1 MFDFLKIKV
10 DNRDNKGVTIVSPR
24 FLVGNSED
32 LMIRGR
38 DFYAIW
44 DEEKGLWSTSEA
56 RAIKLIDNELRKF
69 VEDNKDSLNRTVNV
83 RYLRDSTTGA
93 IDDWHKYVQR
103 QLRDNYIPLDS
114 KLVFRNAEINK
125 ADYATK
131 RLDYDLAEG
140 DTSAYEEL
148 MSTIFNPQERQKL
161 EWAVG
166 AIISGDTVKKIQKFI
181 VLYGPAGSGKSTFLE
196 WIVQELF
203 KGYYSTFE
211 AKELAGRNNQFAL
224 ESFRSNPLVA
234 IQHDGDLSNIADNT
248 KLNSLVSHEKMMVNE
263 KYKSKYEMSFQAFL
277 FMGTNEPVD
286 ITGSKSGLN
295 RRLIDV
301 YPSGR
306 KLSAADYDRVRNQIQ
321 FEHGAIAWHC
331 LQVYKE
337 LGRHYYDKY
346 EPKRMK
352 EETDQF
358 YDFISDYYYDYILD
372 TDEVTLAK
380 VWVDYKKYCEDTLA
394 RRTFGYQRVR
404 SELKDYFRNYE
415 ERGVT
420 KSGERVRNLYSGF
433 KQEKIALMV
442 LPNKGEKKSEEPPKY
457 WLDFKEQDSLLDD
470 ILADYPAQLANMD
483 GNPPKKW
490 VSVTTKLKDI
500 DTHLLHYVMTP
511 VVLIVIDFDKKD
523 ENGEKNLELN
533 LKAANMWPRTYAELS
548 KSGKG
553 IHLHY
558 IYKGDPT
565 KLNRVFEE
573 GVEIKVFTGNASLR
587 RMLTK
592 CTSDP
597 IAEINGGLPL
607 KKEVKKVLDWDGV
620 KNEKMLRTMIQKNL
634 RKEYHAATKPSVD
647 YIYALLEDAYQK
659 GVPYDVSDMYQDLYV
674 FCSRSTHQSE
684 YCLELLDKMKLK
696 SETQNQNVDNST
708 DKAPII
714 FFDVEV
720 FPNLFLVNWKKQ
732 ETDSC
737 VRMINPTPKE
747 IRRFVQVGRLVGF
760 NNRRYDN
767 HMLYARM
774 MGYTNMQL
782 YELSKKIIGKEKNAF
797 IGQAYNLSYTDIY
810 DFSSKKQSL
819 KKFEIELGIHHQE
832 LGLPW
837 DQPVPEEMWP
847 KVAEYCDNDVF
858 ATEAVFNARHAD
870 FVAREILA
878 DVAGMTVNDTTNSL
892 TTRIIFGDNKNPQ
905 SEFNYRDLGDE
916 SLIDEP
922 TMFDDLDLFIGQCDP
937 TYTKFD
943 ILGRPIFS
951 GYKFEFGKSMYR
963 DEVPGEGGYVYS
975 EPGMYT
981 RVALLDIASMHP
993 SSIVA
998 EKLFGEE
1005 YTKRFQEIMQAR
1017 IAIKHKDFDT
1027 ARTLL
1032 GGKLAKYL
1040 DDESAAKDLAQALK
1054 IAINS
1059 VYGLTSA
1066 SFDNPFRDPRNKDN
1080 IVAKRGALFMINLK
1094 HEVQRRGFTVAHIK
1108 TDSIKIPDAT
1118 PEIIDFV
1125 TKYGKLYGYNFEH
1138 EATYEKLCL
1147 VNDAVYIAKYNDG
1160 DHEFK
1165 LPTGE
1170 KVMTPWTATGT
1181 QFQVPY
1187 VFKTLFS
1194 KHPIKFDDMCET
1206 KSVSTELYLDMNEN
1220 LPEDEHDYRFIG
1232 RVGRFCPIKPGC
1244 GGGLLMRFKDGKYNA
1259 AGGTKGYRWLESEM
1273 VKVLDKE
1280 NDIDRSY
1287 YDRLVNDAVDSISS
1301 HGDFEWFVSNDILEN
1316 AMNAPEEELP
1326 WG

>member
-1 MFDFLKIKV
+1 MFDFLQIKV
-10 DNRDNKGVTIVSPR
+10 DNRDNKSLTIVSPK
-24 FLVGNSED
+24 FLVGNSDD

-44 DEEKGLWSTSEA
+44 DEEKGLWSSSEA
-56 RAIKLIDNELRKF
+56 RAIKLIDNELQKY
-69 VEDNKDSLNRTVNV
+69 VEENIDKLNRNVSV

-93 IDDWHKYVQR
+93 IDDWHKYVQK
-103 QLRDNYIPLDS
+103 QMRDNYIQLDS
-114 KLVFRNAEINK
+114 KLTFRNSETRK
-125 ADYATK
+125 EDYASK
-131 RLDYDLAEG
+131 KLGYDLAEG
-140 DTSAYEEL
+140 DTSAYDEM
-148 MSTIFNPQERQKL
+148 MSTLFNPPERQKL
-161 EWAVG
+161 EWSVG
-166 AIISGDTVKKIQKFI
+166 AIISGDTAEEIQKFA
-181 VLYGPAGSGKSTFLE
+181 VLYGPPGSGKGTFLKFV
-196 WIVQELF
+196 VQELF
-203 KGYYSTFE
+203 KGYYTTFE
-211 AKELAGRNNQFAL
+211 AKELAGRNNQFGL
-224 ESFRSNPLVA
+224 ESFKSNPLVG
-234 IQHDGDLSNIADNT
+234 IQADGDLSNIADNT
-248 KLNSLVSHEKMMVNE
+248 KLNSLISHERMTMNE
-263 KYKSKYEMSFQAFL
+263 KYKSKYEMTFHAFL

-301 YPSGR
+301 YPSGK
-306 KLSAADYDRVRNQIQ
+306 KLSPKDYARVREQIK

-337 LGRHYYDKY
+337 LGPNYYDGY
-346 EPKRMK
+346 EPRRMK
-352 EETDQF
+352 EETDVF
-358 YDFISDYYYDYILD
+358 YDFISDYYYDYIMD
-372 TDEVTLAK
+372 TNEVTLAK
-380 VWVDYKKYCEDTLA
+380 LWVDYKKYCEETSA
-394 RRTFGYQRVR
+394 RRTFSYQRVR
-404 SELKDYFRNYE
+404 AELKDYFRNYS
-415 ERGVT
+415 ERGIT
-420 KSGERVRNLYSGF
+420 KNGERVRNLYSGF
-433 KQEKIALMV
+433 KKDKIGVVVAKT
-442 LPNKGEKKSEEPPKY
+442 KGETKSEEPHY

-470 ILADYPAQLANMD
+470 ILADYPAQLANKD
-483 GNPPKKW
+483 GLPPKKW
-490 VSVTTKLKDI
+490 DEVKTKLKDI
-500 DTHLLHYVMTP
+500 DTHKLHYVLTP
-511 VVLIVIDFDKKD
+511 VVHIVIDFDKKD
-523 ENGEKNLELN
+523 DNGNKNLELN
-533 LKAANMWPRTYAELS
+533 LQSANLWPRTYAELS
-548 KSGKG
+548 KSGQG

-565 KLNRVFEE
+565 KLNRVFED
-573 GVEIKVFTGNASLR
+573 GVEVKVFTGKSSLR

-597 IAEINGGLPL
+597 IAEINSGLPL
-607 KKEVKKVLDWDGV
+607 KKEVKKVLDWEGV
-620 KNEKMLRTMIQKNL
+620 KNEKMLRNMIIKNL
-634 RKEYHAATKPSVD
+634 KKEYHAATKPSVD

-659 GVPYDVSDMYQDLYV
+659 GVPYDVSDMYQDLYT
-674 FCSRSTHQSE
+674 FCSRSSHQSE
-684 YCLELLDKMKLK
+684 YCLDLLDKMKLK
-696 SETQNQNVDNST
+696 SEQQAENVDHTT
-708 DKAPII
+708 DETPII

-732 ETDSC
+732 GTADC
-737 VRMINPTPKE
+737 VRMINPTPKN
-747 IRRFVQVGRLVGF
+747 IRQLVKIGRLVGF

-797 IGQAYNLSYTDIY
+797 IGNAYNLSYTDIY

-837 DQPVPEEMWP
+837 DQPVPEELWD

-870 FVAREILA
+870 FIAREILA

-892 TTRIIFGDNKNPQ
+892 TTRIIFEGNKNPQ
-905 SEFNYRDLGDE
+905 NEFNYRDMGDI
-916 SLIDEP
+916 SQIVEP
-922 TMFDDLDLFIGQCDP
+922 AIFDDLDNFVGQCDP

-943 ILGRPIFS
+943 RLGRPIFP
-951 GYKFEFGKSMYR
+951 GYSYSFGKSYYR
-963 DEVPGEGGYVYS
+963 DELVGEGGYVYS

-981 RVALLDIASMHP
+981 KIALLDIASMHP

-998 EKLFGEE
+998 EDLFGPV
-1005 YTKRFQEIMQAR
+1005 YTQRFHEIMQAR
-1017 IAIKHKDFDT
+1017 IAIKHKDFEK

-1040 DDESAAKDLAQALK
+1040 DDETAAKDLAQALK

-1066 SFDNPFRDPRNKDN
+1066 AFDNPFRDPRNKDN

-1108 TDSIKIPDAT
+1108 TDSIKIPNAT

-1125 TKYGKLYGYNFEH
+1125 MKYGKLYGYNFEH
-1138 EATYEKLCL
+1138 EATYEKMCL
-1147 VNDAVYIAKYNDG
+1147 VNDAVYIAKYDG
-1160 DHEFK
+1160 EDGK
-1165 LPTGE
+1165 
-1170 KVMTPWTATGT
+1170 WTATGT

-1194 KHPIKFDDMCET
+1194 KEPIVFDDMCET

-1220 LPEDEHDYRFIG
+1220 LPEGEHDYRFIG

-1244 GGGLLMRFKDGKYNA
+1244 GGGLLMRFKDDKYNA

-1273 VKVLDKE
+1273 VKVLGKE
-1280 NDIDRSY
+1280 NDIDMSY

-1301 HGDFEWFVSNDILEN
+1301 YGDFEWFAYGNDFSN
-1316 AMNAPEEELP
+1316 AMNEPETELP
-1326 WG
+1326 WD

>member
-1 MFDFLKIKV
+1 MFDFLQIKV
-10 DNRDNKGVTIVSPR
+10 DNRDNKSLTIVSPK
-24 FLVGNSED
+24 FLVGNSDD

-44 DEEKGLWSTSEA
+44 DEEKGLWSSSEA
-56 RAIKLIDNELRKF
+56 RAIKLIDNELRKY
-69 VEDNKDSLNRTVNV
+69 VEENIDKLNRNVSV

-93 IDDWHKYVQR
+93 IDDWHKYVQK
-103 QLRDNYIPLDS
+103 QMRDNYTQLDS
-114 KLVFRNAEINK
+114 KLTFRNSETRK
-125 ADYATK
+125 EDYASK
-131 RLDYDLAEG
+131 KLGYDLAEG
-140 DTSAYEEL
+140 DTSAYDEM
-148 MSTIFNPQERQKL
+148 MSTLFNPSERQKL
-161 EWAVG
+161 EWSVG
-166 AIISGDTVKKIQKFI
+166 AIISGDTAEEIQKFA
-181 VLYGPAGSGKSTFLE
+181 VLYGPPGSGKGTFLKFV
-196 WIVQELF
+196 VQELF
-203 KGYYSTFE
+203 KGYYTTFE
-211 AKELAGRNNQFAL
+211 AKELAGRNNQFGL
-224 ESFRSNPLVA
+224 ESFKSNPLVG
-234 IQHDGDLSNIADNT
+234 IQADGDLSNIADNT
-248 KLNSLVSHEKMMVNE
+248 KLNSLISHERMTMNE
-263 KYKSKYEMSFQAFL
+263 KYKSKYEMTFHAFL

-301 YPSGR
+301 YPSGK
-306 KLSAADYDRVRNQIQ
+306 KLSPKDYARVREQIK

-337 LGRHYYDKY
+337 LGPNYYDGY
-346 EPKRMK
+346 EPRRMK
-352 EETDQF
+352 EETDAF
-358 YDFISDYYYDYILD
+358 YDFISDYYYDYIID
-372 TDEVTLAK
+372 TNEVTLTK
-380 VWVDYKKYCEDTLA
+380 LWVDYKKYCEETSA

-404 SELKDYFRNYE
+404 AELKDYFRNYA

-420 KSGERVRNLYSGF
+420 KNGERVRNLYSGF
-433 KQEKIALMV
+433 KKEKIGVVVAK
-442 LPNKGEKKSEEPPKY
+442 PKGETKSEEPQKY

-470 ILADYPAQLANMD
+470 ILADYPAQLANKD
-483 GNPPKKW
+483 GLPPKKW
-490 VSVTTKLKDI
+490 DEVKTKLKDI
-500 DTHLLHYVMTP
+500 DTHKLHYVLTP
-511 VVLIVIDFDKKD
+511 VVHIVIDFDKKG
-523 ENGEKNLELN
+523 ENGNKNLELN
-533 LKAANMWPRTYAELS
+533 LQAANLWPRTYAELS
-548 KSGKG
+548 KSGEG

-565 KLNRVFEE
+565 KLNRVFED
-573 GVEIKVFTGNASLR
+573 GVEIKVFTGKSSLR

-597 IAEINGGLPL
+597 IAEINSGLPL
-607 KKEVKKVLDWDGV
+607 KKEVKKVLDWEGV
-620 KNEKMLRTMIQKNL
+620 KNEKMLRNMIVKNL
-634 RKEYHAATKPSVD
+634 RKEYHGATKPSVD

-659 GVPYDVSDMYQDLYV
+659 GIPYDVSDMYQDLYV
-674 FCSRSTHQSE
+674 FCSRSSHQSE
-684 YCLELLDKMKLK
+684 YCLDLLDKMKLK
-696 SETQNQNVDNST
+696 SEQQAENVDNTT
-708 DKAPII
+708 DEAPII

-732 ETDSC
+732 GTADC
-737 VRMINPTPKE
+737 VRMINPTPKN
-747 IRRFVQVGRLVGF
+747 IRQLVQIGRLVGF

-797 IGQAYNLSYTDIY
+797 IGNAYNLSYTDIY

-837 DQPVPEEMWP
+837 DQPVPEELWD

-892 TTRIIFGDNKNPQ
+892 TTRIIFEGNKTPQ
-905 SEFNYRDLGDE
+905 NEFNYRDMGDI
-916 SLIDEP
+916 SQIVEP
-922 TMFDDLDLFIGQCDP
+922 AIFDDLDYFVGQCDP

-943 ILGRPIFS
+943 RLGRPIFP
-951 GYKFEFGKSMYR
+951 GYSYSFGKSYYR
-963 DEVPGEGGYVYS
+963 DELVGEGGYVYS

-981 RVALLDIASMHP
+981 KIALLDIASMHP

-998 EKLFGEE
+998 EDLFGSV
-1005 YTKRFQEIMQAR
+1005 YTQRFHEIMQAR
-1017 IAIKHKDFDT
+1017 IAIKHKDFEK

-1040 DDESAAKDLAQALK
+1040 DDETAAKDLAQALK

-1066 SFDNPFRDPRNKDN
+1066 AFDNPFRDPRNKDN

-1108 TDSIKIPDAT
+1108 TDSIKIPNAT

-1125 TKYGKLYGYNFEH
+1125 MKYGKLYGYNFEH
-1138 EATYEKLCL
+1138 EATYEKMCL
-1147 VNDAVYIAKYNDG
+1147 VNDAVYIAKYDG
-1160 DHEFK
+1160 EDGK
-1165 LPTGE
+1165 
-1170 KVMTPWTATGT
+1170 WTATGT

-1194 KHPIKFDDMCET
+1194 KEPIVFDDMCET

-1220 LPEDEHDYRFIG
+1220 LPEGEHDYRFIG

-1244 GGGLLMRFKDGKYNA
+1244 GGGLLMRFKDDKYNA

-1273 VKVLDKE
+1273 VKVLGKE

-1301 HGDFEWFVSNDILEN
+1301 YGDFEWFAYGNDFNN
-1316 AMNAPEEELP
+1316 AMNEPETELP
-1326 WG
+1326 WD

>member
-1 MFDFLKIKV
+1 MFDFLQIRV
-10 DNRDNKGVTIVSPR
+10 DNRDNKGLTVVSPE
-24 FLVGNSED
+24 FLVRTSKD

-44 DEEKGLWSTSEA
+44 DKRTGMWSTDE
-56 RAIKLIDNELRKF
+56 IDAVEQIDAELKKY
-69 VEDNKDSLNRTVNV
+69 VDDNKKYMNRNIVV
-83 RYLRDSTTGA
+83 RYLRDTSSGA
-93 IDDWHKYVQR
+93 IDEWHKYVQKQMR
-103 QLRDNYIPLDS
+103 DHYTQLDL
-114 KLVFRNAEINK
+114 KLTFRNAEPK
-125 ADYATK
+125 KEDYVSKT
-131 RLDYDLAEG
+131 LEYDLAEG
-140 DTSAYEEL
+140 SIDAYDEM
-148 MSTIFNPQERQKL
+148 MSTLFNPPERQKL
-161 EWAVG
+161 EWAIG
-166 AIISGDTVKKIQKFI
+166 AIISGDTAEKIQKFV
-181 VLYGPAGSGKSTFLE
+181 VLYGPPGSGKGTFLKFV
-196 WIVQELF
+196 VQELF
-203 KGYYSTFE
+203 KGYYTTFE
-211 AKELAGRNNQFAL
+211 AKELAGRNNQFGL
-224 ESFRSNPLVA
+224 EQFKSNPLVA
-234 IQHDGDLSNIADNT
+234 IQADGDLSNVADNT
-248 KLNSLVSHEKMMVNE
+248 KLNSLVSHERMTVNE
-263 KYKSKYEMSFQAFL
+263 KYRPKYEMTFHAFL

-306 KLSAADYDRVRNQIQ
+306 ILPPDDYERIREQIK

-331 LQVYKE
+331 LKVYKE
-337 LGRHYYDKY
+337 LGRHYYDRY

-352 EETDQF
+352 EETDAF
-358 YDFISDYYYDYILD
+358 YDFIRDYYFDNIAD
-372 TDEVTLAK
+372 SDETSLAK
-380 VWVDYKKYCEDTLA
+380 VWVDYKKYCEETSA

-404 SELKDYFRNYE
+404 AELKDYFEDYF
-415 ERGVT
+415 ERGIT
-420 KSGERVRNLYSGF
+420 KNGERVRNLYSGF
-433 KQEKIALMV
+433 KKEKIGVVVAK
-442 LPNKGEKKSEEPPKY
+442 PKGETKSEEPPKY

-470 ILADYPAQLANMD
+470 ILADYPAQLANKD
-483 GNPPKKW
+483 GLPPKKW
-490 VSVTTKLKDI
+490 DEVKTKLKDI
-500 DTHLLHYVMTP
+500 DTHKLHYVLTP
-511 VVLIVIDFDKKD
+511 VVHIVIDFDKKD
-523 ENGEKNLELN
+523 ENGNKNLEIN
-533 LKAANMWPRTYAELS
+533 LQAANLWPRTYAELS
-548 KSGKG
+548 KSGEG

-565 KLNRVFEE
+565 KLNRVFED
-573 GVEIKVFTGNASLR
+573 GVEVKVFTGKSSLR

-597 IAEINGGLPL
+597 IAEINSGLPL
-607 KKEVKKVLDWDGV
+607 KKEVRKVLDWEGV
-620 KNEKMLRTMIQKNL
+620 KNEKMLRNMIVKNL
-634 RKEYHAATKPSVD
+634 RKEYHGATKPSVD

-659 GVPYDVSDMYQDLYV
+659 GIPYDVSDMYQDLYV
-674 FCSRSTHQSE
+674 FCSRSSHQSE
-684 YCLELLDKMKLK
+684 YCLDLLDKMKLK
-696 SETQNQNVDNST
+696 SDQQAENVDNTT
-708 DKAPII
+708 DEAPII

-732 ETDSC
+732 GTADC
-737 VRMINPTPKE
+737 VRMINPTPKN
-747 IRRFVQVGRLVGF
+747 IRQLVQIGRLVGF

-797 IGQAYNLSYTDIY
+797 IGNAYNLSYTDIY

-837 DQPVPEEMWP
+837 DQPVPEELWD

-870 FVAREILA
+870 FIAREILA

-892 TTRIIFGDNKNPQ
+892 TTRIIFEGNKNPQ
-905 SEFNYRDLGDE
+905 NEFNYRDMGDI
-916 SLIDEP
+916 SQIVEP
-922 TMFDDLDLFIGQCDP
+922 AIFDDLDDFVCQCDP

-943 ILGRPIFS
+943 RLGRPIFP
-951 GYKFEFGKSMYR
+951 GYSYSFGKSYYR
-963 DEVPGEGGYVYS
+963 DELVGEGGYVYS

-981 RVALLDIASMHP
+981 KIALLDIASMHP

-998 EKLFGEE
+998 EDLFGPV
-1005 YTKRFQEIMQAR
+1005 YTQRFHEIMQAR
-1017 IAIKHKDFDT
+1017 IAIKHKDFEK

-1040 DDESAAKDLAQALK
+1040 DDETAAKDLAQALK

-1066 SFDNPFRDPRNKDN
+1066 AFDNPFRDPRNKDN

-1108 TDSIKIPDAT
+1108 TDSIKIPNAT

-1125 TKYGKLYGYNFEH
+1125 MKYGKLYGYNFEH
-1138 EATYEKLCL
+1138 EATYEKMCL
-1147 VNDAVYIAKYNDG
+1147 VNDAVYIAKYDG
-1160 DHEFK
+1160 EDGK
-1165 LPTGE
+1165 
-1170 KVMTPWTATGT
+1170 WTATGT

-1194 KHPIKFDDMCET
+1194 KEPIVFDDMCET

-1220 LPEDEHDYRFIG
+1220 LPEGEHDYRFIG

-1244 GGGLLMRFKDGKYNA
+1244 GGGLLMRFKDDKYNA

-1273 VKVLDKE
+1273 VKVLGKE
-1280 NDIDRSY
+1280 NDIDMSY

-1301 HGDFEWFVSNDILEN
+1301 YGDFEWFAYGNDFSN
-1316 AMNAPEEELP
+1316 AMNEPETELP
-1326 WG
+1326 WD

>member
-1 MFDFLKIKV
+1 MFDFLQIKV
-10 DNRDNKGVTIVSPR
+10 DNRDNKSLTIVSPK
-24 FLVGNSED
+24 FLVGNSDD

-44 DEEKGLWSTSEA
+44 DEEKGLWSSSEA
-56 RAIKLIDNELRKF
+56 RAIKLIDNELRKY
-69 VEDNKDSLNRTVNV
+69 VEENVDKLNRNVSV

-93 IDDWHKYVQR
+93 IDDWHKYVQK
-103 QLRDNYIPLDS
+103 QMRDNYVQLDS
-114 KLVFRNAEINK
+114 KLTFRNSETRK
-125 ADYATK
+125 EDYASK
-131 RLDYDLAEG
+131 KLGYDLAEG
-140 DTSAYEEL
+140 DISAYDEM
-148 MSTIFNPQERQKL
+148 MSTLFNPSERQKL
-161 EWAVG
+161 EWSVG
-166 AIISGDTVKKIQKFI
+166 AIISGDTAEEIQKFA
-181 VLYGPAGSGKSTFLE
+181 VLYGPPGSGKGTFLKFV
-196 WIVQELF
+196 VQELF
-203 KGYYSTFE
+203 KGYYTTFE
-211 AKELAGRNNQFAL
+211 AKELAGRNNQFGL
-224 ESFRSNPLVA
+224 ESFKSNPLVG
-234 IQHDGDLSNIADNT
+234 IQADGDLSNIADNT
-248 KLNSLVSHEKMMVNE
+248 KLNSLISHERMTMNE
-263 KYKSKYEMSFQAFL
+263 KYKSKYEMTFHAFL

-301 YPSGR
+301 YPSGK
-306 KLSAADYDRVRNQIQ
+306 KLSPKDYARVREQIK

-331 LQVYKE
+331 LKVYKE
-337 LGRHYYDKY
+337 LGPNYYDGY
-346 EPKRMK
+346 EPRRMK
-352 EETDQF
+352 EETDAF
-358 YDFISDYYYDYILD
+358 YDFISDYYYDYIID
-372 TDEVTLAK
+372 TNEVTLAK
-380 VWVDYKKYCEDTLA
+380 LWLDYKKYCEETSA

-404 SELKDYFRNYE
+404 AELKDYFEDYF
-415 ERGVT
+415 ERGIT
-420 KSGERVRNLYSGF
+420 KNGERVRNLYSGF
-433 KQEKIALMV
+433 KKEKIGVVVAK
-442 LPNKGEKKSEEPPKY
+442 PKGETKSEEPHY

-470 ILADYPAQLANMD
+470 ILADYPAQLANKD
-483 GNPPKKW
+483 GLPPKKW
-490 VSVTTKLKDI
+490 DEVKTKLKDI
-500 DTHLLHYVMTP
+500 DTHKLHYVLTP
-511 VVLIVIDFDKKD
+511 VVHIVIDFDKKD
-523 ENGEKNLELN
+523 ENGNKNLKLN
-533 LKAANMWPRTYAELS
+533 LQAANLWPRTYAELS
-548 KSGKG
+548 KSGEG

-565 KLNRVFEE
+565 KLNRVFED
-573 GVEIKVFTGNASLR
+573 GVEVKVFTGKSSLR

-592 CTSDP
+592 CTSDS
-597 IAEINGGLPL
+597 IAEINSGLPL
-607 KKEVKKVLDWDGV
+607 KKEVKKVLDWEGV
-620 KNEKMLRTMIQKNL
+620 KNEKMLRNMIVKNL
-634 RKEYHAATKPSVD
+634 RKEYHGATKPSVD

-659 GVPYDVSDMYQDLYV
+659 GIPYDVSDMYQDLYV
-674 FCSRSTHQSE
+674 FCSRSSHQSE
-684 YCLELLDKMKLK
+684 YCLDLLDKMKLK
-696 SETQNQNVDNST
+696 SEQQAENVDNTT
-708 DKAPII
+708 DEAPII

-732 ETDSC
+732 GTADC
-737 VRMINPTPKE
+737 VRMINPTPKN
-747 IRRFVQVGRLVGF
+747 IRQLVQIGRLVGF

-797 IGQAYNLSYTDIY
+797 IGNAYNLSYTDIY

-837 DQPVPEEMWP
+837 DQPVPEELWD

-892 TTRIIFGDNKNPQ
+892 TTRIIFDGNKNPQ
-905 SEFNYRDLGDE
+905 NEFNYRDMGDI
-916 SLIDEP
+916 SQIVEP
-922 TMFDDLDLFIGQCDP
+922 EIFDDLDDFVGQCDP

-943 ILGRPIFS
+943 RIGRPIFP
-951 GYKFEFGKSMYR
+951 GYSYSFGKSYYR
-963 DEVPGEGGYVYS
+963 DELVGEGGYVYS

-981 RVALLDIASMHP
+981 KIALLDIASMHP

-998 EKLFGEE
+998 EDLFGPV
-1005 YTKRFQEIMQAR
+1005 YTQRFHEIMQAR
-1017 IAIKHKDFDT
+1017 IAIKHKDFEK

-1040 DDESAAKDLAQALK
+1040 DDEIAAKDLAQALK

-1066 SFDNPFRDPRNKDN
+1066 AFDNPFRDPRNKDN

-1108 TDSIKIPDAT
+1108 TDSIKIPNAT

-1125 TKYGKLYGYNFEH
+1125 MKYGKLYGYNFEH
-1138 EATYEKLCL
+1138 EATYEKMCL
-1147 VNDAVYIAKYNDG
+1147 VNDAVYIAKYDG
-1160 DHEFK
+1160 EDGK
-1165 LPTGE
+1165 
-1170 KVMTPWTATGT
+1170 WTATGT

-1194 KHPIKFDDMCET
+1194 KEPIVFDDMCET

-1220 LPEDEHDYRFIG
+1220 LPEGEHDYRFIG

-1244 GGGLLMRFKDGKYNA
+1244 GGGLLMRFKDDKYNA

-1273 VKVLDKE
+1273 VKVLGKE

-1301 HGDFEWFVSNDILEN
+1301 YGDFEWFAYGNDFNN
-1316 AMNAPEEELP
+1316 AMNEPETELP
-1326 WG
+1326 WD

>member
-1 MFDFLKIKV
+1 MFDFLKMKV
-10 DNRDNKGVTIVSPR
+10 DNRDNKALTIVSPE
-24 FLVGNSED
+24 FLACKSSD

-44 DEEKGLWSTSEA
+44 DERTGMWSTDENDAIQQIDSELMKYTEEH
-56 RAIKLIDNELRKF
+56 RE
-69 VEDNKDSLNRTVNV
+69 SMNRNV
-83 RYLRDSTTGA
+83 VVRCLKNTSNGA
-93 IDDWHKYVQR
+93 IDEWHKYVQR
-103 QLRDNYIPLDS
+103 QMRDNYIQLDQ
-114 KLVFRNAEINK
+114 KLTFRNTETK
-125 ADYATK
+125 KEDYVSK
-131 RLDYDLAEG
+131 KLGYDLAEG
-140 DTSAYEEL
+140 DISAYEEM
-148 MSTIFNPQERQKL
+148 MSTLFNPPERQKL

-166 AIISGDTVKKIQKFI
+166 AIISGDTAEKIQKFV
-181 VLYGPAGSGKSTFLE
+181 VLYGPPGSGKGTFLKFV
-196 WIVQELF
+196 VQELF
-203 KGYYSTFE
+203 KGYYTTFE
-211 AKELAGRNNQFAL
+211 AKELAGRNNQFGL
-224 ESFRSNPLVA
+224 EQFRSNPLVA
-234 IQHDGDLSNIADNT
+234 IQADGDLSNVADNT
-248 KLNSLVSHEKMMVNE
+248 KLNSLVSHERMTVNE
-263 KYKSKYEMSFQAFL
+263 KYKPKYEMVFRAFL

-301 YPSGR
+301 YPSGK
-306 KLSAADYDRVRNQIQ
+306 KLNYNDYERVREQIK

-331 LQVYKE
+331 LQVYKK
-337 LGRHYYDKY
+337 LGRHYYDTY

-352 EETDQF
+352 EETDAF
-358 YDFISDYYYDYILD
+358 YDFIRDYYFDYIVD
-372 TDEVTLAK
+372 TNEVTLAK
-380 VWVDYKKYCEDTLA
+380 VWLDYKKYCEETNA

-404 SELKDYFRNYE
+404 AELKDYFRNYS

-420 KSGERVRNLYSGF
+420 KAGERVRNLYSGF
-433 KQEKIALMV
+433 KKEKIAAVV
-442 LPNKGEKKSEEPPKY
+442 LPGKGEKKSEEPPKY

-470 ILADYPAQLANMD
+470 ILADYPAQLANKD
-483 GNPPKKW
+483 GLPPKKW
-490 VSVTTKLKDI
+490 DQVKTKLKDI
-500 DTHLLHYVMTP
+500 DTHKLHYVLTP
-511 VVLIVIDFDKKD
+511 VVHIVIDFDKKD
-523 ENGEKNLELN
+523 ESGNKNLELN

-548 KSGKG
+548 KSGAG

-565 KLNRVFEE
+565 KLNRIFEE
-573 GVEIKVFTGNASLR
+573 GVEIKVFTGKSSLR

-592 CTSDP
+592 CTNDP

-607 KKEVKKVLDWDGV
+607 RKEVKKVLDWDGV
-620 KNEKMLRTMIQKNL
+620 KNEKMLRTMIIKNL
-634 RKEYHAATKPSVD
+634 RKEYHGATKPSVD
-647 YIYALLEDAYQK
+647 YIYTLLEDANK
-659 GVPYDVSDMYQDLYV
+659 RGVPYDVSDLYQALYT

-684 YCLELLDKMKLK
+684 YCLDLLDKMKLK
-696 SETQNQNVDNST
+696 SDVEPEAKEEKKNMEL
-708 DKAPII
+708 PII
-714 FFDVEV
+714 FYDVEV

-732 ETDSC
+732 GTGQV

-747 IRRFVQVGRLVGF
+747 IRDLVRVGRLVGF

-774 MGYTNMQL
+774 MGYTNEQL
-782 YELSKKIIGKEKNAF
+782 YDVSRKIIGKEKNAF
-797 IGQAYNLSYTDIY
+797 FGQAYNMSYTDIY

-837 DQPVPEEMWP
+837 DEPVPEEMWN
-847 KVAEYCDNDVF
+847 KVAEYCDNDVI

-870 FVAREILA
+870 FIAREILA

-892 TTRIIFGDNKNPQ
+892 TTRIIFGENRSPQ
-905 SEFNYRDLGDE
+905 SDFNYRDMGD
-916 SLIDEP
+916 ITQIVEP
-922 TMFDDLDLFIGQCDP
+922 AVFDDLDGFINQCDP

-943 ILGRPIFS
+943 SLGRPIFP
-951 GYKFEFGKSMYR
+951 GYKYSFGKSEYR

-981 RVALLDIASMHP
+981 HIALLDIASMHP

-1005 YTKRFQEIMQAR
+1005 YTKRFQEILQAR
-1017 IAIKHKDFDT
+1017 IAIKHKDFDK

-1108 TDSIKIPDAT
+1108 TDSIKIPNAT

-1125 TKYGKLYGYNFEH
+1125 MKYGKLYGYNFEH
-1138 EATYEKLCL
+1138 EATYEKMCL
-1147 VNDAVYIAKYNDG
+1147 VNDAVYIAKYED
-1160 DHEFK
+1160 EK
-1165 LPTGE
+1165 GE
-1170 KVMTPWTATGT
+1170 WTATGT

-1194 KHPIKFDDMCET
+1194 KEPIEFDDLCET

-1220 LPEDEHDYRFIG
+1220 LPEGEHDYKFVG

-1244 GGGLLMRFKDGKYNA
+1244 GGGELLRHKEGKYSA
-1259 AGGTKGYRWLESEM
+1259 AGGTKGFRWLESEM
-1273 VKVLDKE
+1273 VKTLGKE
-1280 NDIDRSY
+1280 ADIDRSY
-1287 YDRLVNDAVDSISS
+1287 YDRLASAAVDAISS
-1301 HGDFEWFVSNDILEN
+1301 YGDYDWFVSNDILSN
-1316 AMNAPEEELP
+1316 AMNAPETELP
-1326 WG
+1326 WD